1 MLLINFVFRVHDEFS
16 AGLEGIL
23 KLRQYNPSF
32 ATVQHIL
39 RHQKTCDIVVLP
51 PTFVSNLNKR
61 IIKFMLSQKE
71 PVHMEAFI
79 VLKAETN
86 REECL
91 AYLKSVLVNQSQRM
105 AFSTFRELYNNY
117 TDDSQN
123 VIEERET

>member
-1 MLLINFVFRVHDEFS
+1 
-16 AGLEGIL
+16 
-23 KLRQYNPSF
+23 
-32 ATVQHIL
+32 
-39 RHQKTCDIVVLP
+39 
-51 PTFVSNLNKR
+51 
-61 IIKFMLSQKE
+61 
-71 PVHMEAFI
+71 MEAFI